1 MDLATA
7 CAAKPKINADIAAVS
22 AGAPCMTT
30 VAIAA

>member
-7 CAAKPKINADIAAVS
+7 CAVKPNINADIAAVS
-22 AGAPCMTT
+22 VGVPCITT